1 MSRLN
6 PFQVCTMKFELRDK
20 TEEFVQFIKDGDGI
34 NYGGQ
39 RNLADYEIM
48 LQDLEIKSSVS
59 NHSMAVVRVVFRR
72 QTGFHGITTFAQTM
86 VIILVAFI
94 SFFFN
99 IRNFLSFRWLRIS
112 NFYAFRFCS
121 RGNAENGG
129 AVWNEI
135 PQVRRSAE
143 KRPLILHEESDQDL
157 LHDSW

>member
-99 IRNFLSFRWLRIS
+99 IRNFSDRIMVNIILLLVLSTLSSSAQSVKSNTFFNDLKYLKVILISRLYPKHRIT
-112 NFYAFRFCS
+112 
-121 RGNAENGG
+121 
-129 AVWNEI
+129 
-135 PQVRRSAE
+135 
-143 KRPLILHEESDQDL
+143 K
-157 LHDSW
+157 

>member
-1 MSRLN
+1 
-6 PFQVCTMKFELRDK
+6 MKFELRDK

-99 IRNFLSFRWLRIS
+99 IRNFSDRIMVNIILLLVLSTLS
-112 NFYAFRFCS
+112 S
-121 RGNAENGG
+121 
-129 AVWNEI
+129 
-135 PQVRRSAE
+135 SAQSV
-143 KRPLILHEESDQDL
+143 KSKVLSSDLYLKILNL
-157 LHDSW
+157 

>member
-48 LQDLEIKSSVS
+48 LQDLEIKSSVR

-99 IRNFLSFRWLRIS
+99 IRNFSDRIMVNIILLLVLSTLSSSAQSVKSNTFFNDLKYLKVILISRLYPKHRIT
-112 NFYAFRFCS
+112 
-121 RGNAENGG
+121 
-129 AVWNEI
+129 
-135 PQVRRSAE
+135 
-143 KRPLILHEESDQDL
+143 K
-157 LHDSW
+157 

>member
-99 IRNFLSFRWLRIS
+99 IRNFSDRIMVNIILLLVLSTLSSSAQSVKSNTIFNDLKYLKVILISRLYPKHRIT
-112 NFYAFRFCS
+112 
-121 RGNAENGG
+121 
-129 AVWNEI
+129 
-135 PQVRRSAE
+135 
-143 KRPLILHEESDQDL
+143 K
-157 LHDSW
+157 

>member
-99 IRNFLSFRWLRIS
+99 IRNFSDRIMVNIILLLVLSTLSSSAQSVKSNTFFNDLKYLNVILISRLYPKHRIT
-112 NFYAFRFCS
+112 
-121 RGNAENGG
+121 
-129 AVWNEI
+129 
-135 PQVRRSAE
+135 
-143 KRPLILHEESDQDL
+143 K
-157 LHDSW
+157 

>member
-1 MSRLN
+1 
-6 PFQVCTMKFELRDK
+6 MKFELRDK

-99 IRNFLSFRWLRIS
+99 IRNFSDRIMVNIILLLVLSTLS
-112 NFYAFRFCS
+112 S
-121 RGNAENGG
+121 
-129 AVWNEI
+129 
-135 PQVRRSAE
+135 SAQSV
-143 KRPLILHEESDQDL
+143 KSMVLFSDLYLKILNL
-157 LHDSW
+157 

>member
-20 TEEFVQFIKDGDGI
+20 TEEFVQFIKDGNGI

-99 IRNFLSFRWLRIS
+99 IRNFSDRIMVNIILLLVLSTLSSSAQSVKSNTFFNDLKYLKVILISRLYPKHRIT
-112 NFYAFRFCS
+112 
-121 RGNAENGG
+121 
-129 AVWNEI
+129 
-135 PQVRRSAE
+135 
-143 KRPLILHEESDQDL
+143 K
-157 LHDSW
+157 

>member
-20 TEEFVQFIKDGDGI
+20 TEEFVQFIKDGNGI

-48 LQDLEIKSSVS
+48 LQDLEIKSSVR

-99 IRNFLSFRWLRIS
+99 IRNFSDRIMVNIILLLVLSTLSSSAQSVKSNTFFNDLKYLKVILISRLYPKHRIT
-112 NFYAFRFCS
+112 
-121 RGNAENGG
+121 
-129 AVWNEI
+129 
-135 PQVRRSAE
+135 
-143 KRPLILHEESDQDL
+143 K
-157 LHDSW
+157 

>member
-1 MSRLN
+1 MGEKNAVLLTRKFSQEHACNFNLFYY
-6 PFQVCTMKFELRDK
+6 PFDTQVCTMKFELRDK

-99 IRNFLSFRWLRIS
+99 IRNFSDRIMVNIILLLVLSTLS
-112 NFYAFRFCS
+112 S
-121 RGNAENGG
+121 
-129 AVWNEI
+129 
-135 PQVRRSAE
+135 SAQSTVP
-143 KRPLILHEESDQDL
+143 KT
-157 LHDSW
+157 

>member
-1 MSRLN
+1 
-6 PFQVCTMKFELRDK
+6 MKFELRDK

-39 RNLADYEIM
+39 RNLADYKIM
-48 LQDLEIKSSVS
+48 LEELEIKSSVS

-99 IRNFLSFRWLRIS
+99 IRNFSDRIMVNIILLLVLSTLSSSAQSVKSNTFFNDLKYLKVILISRLYPKHRIT
-112 NFYAFRFCS
+112 
-121 RGNAENGG
+121 
-129 AVWNEI
+129 
-135 PQVRRSAE
+135 
-143 KRPLILHEESDQDL
+143 K
-157 LHDSW
+157 

>member
-1 MSRLN
+1 
-6 PFQVCTMKFELRDK
+6 MKFELRDK

-99 IRNFLSFRWLRIS
+99 IRNFSDRIMVNIILLLVLSTLSSSAQSVKSNTFFNDLKYLKVILISRLYPKHRIT
-112 NFYAFRFCS
+112 
-121 RGNAENGG
+121 
-129 AVWNEI
+129 
-135 PQVRRSAE
+135 
-143 KRPLILHEESDQDL
+143 K
-157 LHDSW
+157 

>member
-1 MSRLN
+1 
-6 PFQVCTMKFELRDK
+6 MKFELRDK

-99 IRNFLSFRWLRIS
+99 IRNFSDRIMVNIILLLVLSTLS
-112 NFYAFRFCS
+112 S
-121 RGNAENGG
+121 
-129 AVWNEI
+129 
-135 PQVRRSAE
+135 SAQSV
-143 KRPLILHEESDQDL
+143 KSKVLFSDLYLKILNL
-157 LHDSW
+157 